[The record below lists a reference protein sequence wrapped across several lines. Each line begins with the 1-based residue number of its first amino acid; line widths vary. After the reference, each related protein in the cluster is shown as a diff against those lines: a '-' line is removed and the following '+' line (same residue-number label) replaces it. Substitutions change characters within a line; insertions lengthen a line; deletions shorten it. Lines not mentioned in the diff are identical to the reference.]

1 MSPVRSIGF
10 LVFQSLRKGS
20 YLHDAEISML
30 SGQLA
35 LEGVPNEV
43 VEAVFDGSNVAEN
56 AAVLARLV
64 DVIAERGFDVLVF
77 HRIWDAAVPLE
88 LRERLRDRG
97 LRPVLVL
104 HPTKE
109 IGATDPYDC
118 VLGLSPLGALRALA
132 RAPAPLRP
140 SKIAGLSHRGP
151 DGALVDNPPGE
162 REPVVPRWERSS
174 NFRRIR
180 VDPDAAGRP
189 PAVVIHG
196 NPGCPYRKPVS
207 TVPAWRRLALDPE
220 TTNTRGCAFCD
231 VNLSEDWRHV
241 PEIAEHCVRQ
251 IGRVQSDLPDAYEM
265 ILLDQD
271 PFPYLPDLMRGLA
284 LAGSRPLHLLIQARA
299 DLFLKRVDE
308 FERALA
314 LARDS
319 GHRLS
324 PFLVGIE
331 SFHQPT
337 LDFYNKGVTVETNVQ
352 VLDYLV
358 EVGQRFADVVD
369 LDKMSPGFILWH
381 PWVTMES
388 LRVNQQALA
397 STKLM
402 RFRGEVVLSKIRL
415 YPDIPF
421 YWKAKEDGLL
431 LTSYGAQGLDSSV
444 RYGYDEEHP
453 YRFERPEAQAAY
465 TVLAGLCRDHE
476 TVEEL
481 PLMALVLD
489 WVDAH
494 PEYWDEALELGLREP
509 DALRE
514 RFDADHRDDVARLV
528 LRGGR
533 HGGLG
538 AAKRDATAAQHR
550 DVLALLGLPSSATQ
564 LGSGRFELARL
575 FCQGDRRELLFAP
588 RGRAHEIAADP
599 RSAAFRLF
607 IDPRSSRAH
616 YMQTQALNLS
626 YSMPGEDPHAM
637 SEVTLLCERIA
648 AVEDGEGQ
656 G

>member
-1 MSPVRSIGF
+1 LSPRSVGF

-30 SGQLA
+30 SGQLE
-35 LEGVPNEV
+35 LEGVPNDV
-43 VEAVFDGSNVAEN
+43 VEAVFDGSNAAEN
-56 AAVLARLV
+56 AVVFAKLV
-64 DVIAERGFDVLVF
+64 DVIVERGFDVLVF
-77 HRIWDAAVPLE
+77 HRIWDADLPRT
-88 LRERLRDRG
+88 LRKLLQDRG
-97 LRPVLVL
+97 LRPVFAL
-104 HPTKE
+104 HRTKE

-118 VLGLSPLGALRALA
+118 VLGGTALQALRAIA
-132 RAPAPLRP
+132 RAPAPLDLSR
-140 SKIAGLSHRGP
+140 IAGLTHRGP
-151 DGALVDNPPGE
+151 DGELVDNPPGE
-162 REPVVPRWERSS
+162 REPVIPRWERTS

-180 VDPDAAGRP
+180 VNPDVAGRP

-207 TVPAWRRLALDPE
+207 TVPAWRRLKLDPK

-231 VNLSEDWRHV
+231 VNLSEEWRHV

-251 IGRVQSDLPDAYEM
+251 IRRVLADLPDAYEM

-271 PFPYLPDLMRGLA
+271 PFPYLPDLLRGLA
-284 LAGSRPLHLLIQARA
+284 TAESRPVHLLIQARA
-299 DLFLKRVDE
+299 DLFLKRTDV
-308 FERALA
+308 FEQALA
-314 LARDS
+314 LARAG

-352 VLDYLV
+352 VLDYL
-358 EVGQRFADVVD
+358 EDVGPRFADVVD

-388 LRVNQQALA
+388 LRVNLEALA
-397 STKLM
+397 KTKLM

-431 LTSYGAQGLDSSV
+431 LGSYGERGLDSSV
-444 RYGYDEEHP
+444 RYGYSEEHP

-465 TVLAGLCRDHE
+465 TLLAGLCRDLGS
-476 TVEEL
+476 VEEL

-494 PEYWDEALELGLREP
+494 PEYWDEELALGLRDP
-509 DALRE
+509 GALRE
-514 RFDADHRDDVARLV
+514 RFDRDTREDVSI
-528 LRGGR
+528 LRR
-533 HGGLG
+533 HGDFR
-538 AAKRDATAAQHR
+538 APKRDATAAQR
-550 DVLALLGLPSSATQ
+550 QDVLALLGLPPSATQ

-575 FCQGDRRELLFAP
+575 FCQGDRCELVFAP
-588 RGRAHEIAADP
+588 RGRAHQVAADP

-607 IDPRSSRAH
+607 IEPRSSKAH
-616 YMQTQALNLS
+616 YRQTRALNLS
-626 YSMPGEDPHAM
+626 YSVPGEDPRAM

-648 AVEDGEGQ
+648 AVEDGRDEG
-656 G
+656 

>member
-1 MSPVRSIGF
+1 
-10 LVFQSLRKGS
+10 
-20 YLHDAEISML
+20 ML
-30 SGQLA
+30 SGQLE
-35 LEGVPNEV
+35 LEGVQSDV
-43 VEAVFDGSNVAEN
+43 VEAVFDGSNAAEN
-56 AAVLARLV
+56 AEVLARLV
-64 DVIAERGFDVLVF
+64 EVIAEHRFDVLVF
-77 HRIWDAAVPLE
+77 HRIWDAE
-88 LRERLRDRG
+88 LPRTLRTRLQDRG
-97 LRPVLVL
+97 LRPVLAL
-104 HPTKE
+104 HRTKE

-118 VLGLSPLGALRALA
+118 MLGAAALEALRDIA
-132 RAPAPLRP
+132 RAPTPLDL
-140 SKIAGLSHRGP
+140 SGIAGLTRRGAS
-151 DGALVDNPPGE
+151 GEWVDNPHGEPG
-162 REPVVPRWERSS
+162 PVVPRWERTS

-180 VDPDAAGRP
+180 VNPEVAGRP

-207 TVPAWRRLALDPE
+207 TVPAWRRLALDPK

-231 VNLSEDWRHV
+231 VNLSEEWRHV

-251 IGRVQSDLPDAYEM
+251 IRRVQSDLPEAYEM

-271 PFPYLPDLMRGLA
+271 PFPYLPELLRGLA
-284 LAGSRPLHLLIQARA
+284 AAGARPLHLLIQARA
-299 DLFLKRVDE
+299 DLFLKRTEV
-308 FERALA
+308 FEQALA
-314 LARDS
+314 LARAG

-352 VLDYLV
+352 VLDYLE
-358 EVGQRFADVVD
+358 EVGPRFADVVD

-388 LRVNQQALA
+388 LRVNLDALA
-397 STKLM
+397 RTKLM

-431 LTSYGAQGLDSSV
+431 LPSYGARGLDSAV
-444 RYGYDEEHP
+444 RYGYSEEHP
-453 YRFERPEAQAAY
+453 YRFARPEAQAAY
-465 TVLAGLCRDHE
+465 TLLAGLCRDLGS
-476 TVEEL
+476 VEEL
-481 PLMALVLD
+481 PLLALVLD

-494 PEYWDEALELGLREP
+494 PEYWDEERALGLREP

-514 RFDADHRDDVARLV
+514 RFDGDCREAVARL
-528 LRGGR
+528 RR
-533 HGGLG
+533 HGS
-538 AAKRDATAAQHR
+538 AHAPKRDATAAERQ
-550 DVLALLGLPSSATQ
+550 DVLALLGVPPSATR

-575 FCQGDRRELLFAP
+575 FSQGDRHELVFAA
-588 RGRAHEIAADP
+588 RGRAQAVAADP
-599 RSAAFRLF
+599 RAAAFRLF
-607 IDPRSSRAH
+607 IEPRSSKACYR
-616 YMQTQALNLS
+616 QTRALNLS
-626 YSMPGEDPHAM
+626 YSVPDPDPRVM

-648 AVEDGEGQ
+648 AVEDGKHRRAAAAARAEG